1 MLILLCMETSE
12 FRLAF
17 DLQPLTLDH
26 SIMLSLLYTGWA
38 GGFEAHRNRTG
49 HHSAFHFLSSI
60 HEYSWTDGK
69 VLVEYVQQPTDV
81 FSENEVGKRSESTEP
96 PWPRT
101 SMTQNLRDPNPEG
114 LLPVCSAVQWLLQL
128 RPDAAEVKSRIWCFF
143 FHISLLFSE
152 RTSCNW
158 RLMRRFLRQ

>member
-26 SIMLSLLYTGWA
+26 SIMPSLLYTGWT

-49 HHSAFHFLSSI
+49 HHSALHFLSSV

-81 FSENEVGKRSESTEP
+81 FSESEVGKRSAKY
-96 PWPRT
+96 RT
-101 SMTQNLRDPNPEG
+101 SVTQNLRDPNPEG
-114 LLPVCSAVQWLLQL
+114 LLPVCSVVQWLLQL
-128 RPDAAEVKSRIWCFF
+128 RPDAAEVKSHMWCFF
-143 FHISLLFSE
+143 VHSHSQREHLLIDGWWEDS
-152 RTSCNW
+152 SD
-158 RLMRRFLRQ
+158 Q